1 MLETIRTI
9 IICGTL
15 LLGGFMVLVA
25 MPQSRM
31 REVLMP
37 IVGWAVAAL
46 SAVYVV
52 SPIDVLPDFIP
63 IAGWLDDGGAIVTG
77 ITGAV
82 MALKAQAESKK
93 RITE

>member
-9 IICGTL
+9 IVCGTL

-77 ITGAV
+77 IAGAV
-82 MALKAQAESKK
+82 MALKAQAEHKG
-93 RITE
+93 RIAG

>member
-1 MLETIRTI
+1 MLETIRMI

-15 LLGGFMVLVA
+15 LVGGFMVLVA
-25 MPQSRM
+25 MPQSKM
-31 REVLMP
+31 REILMP

-52 SPIDVLPDFIP
+52 SPLDIVPDFIP

-77 ITGAV
+77 IAGAV
-82 MALKAQAESKK
+82 MAMKAQKEHQQRQSG
-93 RITE
+93 

>member
-25 MPQSRM
+25 MPQFRM